1 MDKAPENIFE
11 KIGVDF
17 EKIRV
22 YQEQIRVDCEK
33 IHVQLDYLEACIR
46 EDTSQAPSSSSLI
59 FSLKRFYLSCY
70 KVTNRTLN

>member
-33 IHVQLDYLEACIR
+33 IHVQFDYLEAFIR
-46 EDTSQAPSSSSLI
+46 VNIQSET
-59 FSLKRFYLSCY
+59 FLSE
-70 KVTNRTLN
+70 LL